1 MNEARRKRRDESVN
15 KMTDEQCYKC
25 KYADSVKFY
34 DGGDMFTC
42 AKDSDPNMPFNMTE
56 DTFCP
61 CFEREEE
68 EEDE

>member
-1 MNEARRKRRDESVN
+1 
-15 KMTDEQCYKC
+15 MTDEQCYKC

-34 DGGDMFTC
+34 EGYMFCC
-42 AKDSDPNMPFNMTE
+42 AKDDDPNMPFNMTE

>member
-1 MNEARRKRRDESVN
+1 
-15 KMTDEQCYKC
+15 MTEEQCNTC
-25 KYADSVKFY
+25 RYAGLVKSY
-34 DGGDMFTC
+34 EGDDVFCC
-42 AKDSDPNMPFNMTE
+42 AKDDDPNMPFNMTE